1 MKILFALAWL
11 CATTYAGTCVQ
22 NIVPVL
28 EVLYSSPEISGYI
41 TYIDAPKGTPMSTVQ
56 RIFETMDENK
66 NTDKQV
72 EQLCG
77 EIRRKADPSNMSCIE
92 ILADILP
99 TTPYFSDMLRTLF
112 EISWRHDG
120 KDYADNSISVD
131 VSDKL
136 VTALSEFTTGDNPE
150 CKILAFPTVLHIHVN
165 RQDGD
170 HILME
175 IEPTLTLQ
183 DRVYWLY
190 AVIVRD
196 DTLQHGKPVAFIG
209 TDSTC
214 DTLSFAPRK
223 DRQHYPEIIS
233 GYAQSRIIDLFYHR
247 TDDQPGD
254 RTCDLPDDLP
264 DDVPA
269 DLPDVV
275 PADLPDDLP
284 DDVPADLPDVVPADL
299 PDVVPD
305 DPPTYC
311 AHPKPS
317 NGTANGNPR
326 YDPPPAYYSNRPED
340 KTVVQNGYVFVEI
353 CSAYGAIIV
362 AGMCILCLIGYIV
375 YKRRSQSSEEKNK
388 IAQVHQMRQTMNR
401 V

>member
-11 CATTYAGTCVQ
+11 CTAAYAGTCVQ

-28 EVLYSSPEISGYI
+28 EVMYSSPEISGYV
-41 TYIDAPKGTPMSTVQ
+41 TYISAPKGTPMSTLQ
-56 RIFETMDENK
+56 TIFTTMRANE

-77 EIRRKADPSNMSCIE
+77 EIMRNADSPDQSCID
-92 ILADILP
+92 IIADILP
-99 TTPYFSDMLRTLF
+99 MTPSFSDMLRTLF

-120 KDYADNSISVD
+120 KEYASNDISVD
-131 VSDKL
+131 VSDNL
-136 VTALSEFTTGDNPE
+136 VTALSEFTTDNPE
-150 CKILAFPTVLHIHVN
+150 YEILSFPSVLHIHVN

-170 HILME
+170 HTLME

-196 DTLQHGKPVAFIG
+196 DTLQRGKPVAYIG
-209 TDSTC
+209 TDSAC
-214 DTLSFAPRK
+214 DTLSFSPLK
-223 DRQHYPEIIS
+223 DRHHHPEIIS
-233 GYAQSRIIDLFYHR
+233 GYAQSRIIELFYHR

-264 DDVPA
+264 DDPV
-269 DLPDVV
+269 DDI
-275 PADLPDDLP
+275 PDDLS
-284 DDVPADLPDVVPADL
+284 DG
-299 PDVVPD
+299 VPD

-311 AHPKPS
+311 AHPEPS
-317 NGTANGNPR
+317 IGTASGNPR
-326 YDPPPAYYSNRPED
+326 YEPPPPYYSTRPEE

-362 AGMCILCLIGYIV
+362 AVMCILCLIGYIV

-388 IAQVHQMRQTMNR
+388 IAQVHQMRQAMNR